1 MLNFLVVEHE
11 DQSNSMLDLDFLK
24 VDTQNRKL
32 VVTDPLVL
40 KRTESISVVIEVESN
55 NKEDRKHDSESS
67 EEFSNYWVFKNQSTI
82 PKTFHLDWLFESL
95 CQLLQNDQNFKIYK
109 HDKPTLITVTGKT
122 YREADVVEVKKIMK
136 GNPTNVNFKFENEQA
151 KGTFWDGEKL
161 NSLVEIIN
169 STLGELPT
177 NWHYNFEDNV
187 SSDAQSITFETW
199 WEAGALQI
207 FEWVELNYSNWLEI
221 EKGTCLNKF

>member
-1 MLNFLVVEHE
+1 MRTTQSENQFSIGFSYSQKKVIIMLNFLVVEHE

-82 PKTFHLDWLFESL
+82 PKTFHLD
-95 CQLLQNDQNFKIYK
+95 
-109 HDKPTLITVTGKT
+109 
-122 YREADVVEVKKIMK
+122 
-136 GNPTNVNFKFENEQA
+136 
-151 KGTFWDGEKL
+151 
-161 NSLVEIIN
+161 
-169 STLGELPT
+169 
-177 NWHYNFEDNV
+177 
-187 SSDAQSITFETW
+187 
-199 WEAGALQI
+199 
-207 FEWVELNYSNWLEI
+207 
-221 EKGTCLNKF
+221 